1 MRCLVPAVLALIAL
15 PVFAQ
20 KSPCDLL
27 TQSEAAAIVGSAVDK
42 QVSPT
47 SCIYKVKGSTTALH
61 LRLTKS
67 SSAAAGATKANFS
80 KSGVP
85 VKDEPSLGA
94 GSFSAIWPNSNR
106 VYVIKGDQM
115 LRIDYVTPSGGKIPD
130 TMIDKLRAAAKTAL
144 GRF

>member
-1 MRCLVPAVLALIAL
+1 MRCLVPAVVALIAF

-42 QVSPT
+42 QASPMA
-47 SCIYKVKGSTTALH
+47 CLYKVKGSTAALSV
-61 LRLTKS
+61 RLS
-67 SSAAAGATKANFS
+67 RSSAAAAGVTKANFS

-85 VKDEPSLGA
+85 VKDEPSVGA

-106 VYVIKGDQM
+106 VYVLKGDQM
-115 LRIDYVTPSGGKIPD
+115 LRIDYVSPAGSKIPD